1 MDNGSSGRLVN
12 HEEGRGRG
20 NRITPPLP
28 RRQQRRRRRAQQ
40 HAAAIQTNDETTGT
54 TIGGGGGHDK
64 IHPPMSPRGGIFRE
78 A

>member
-40 HAAAIQTNDETTGT
+40 HAAAIQTNDETIQQHAAAIQTKLRRDLPFPL
-54 TIGGGGGHDK
+54 ILD
-64 IHPPMSPRGGIFRE
+64 
-78 A
+78 